1 MQNNFFELKIE
12 GIIIKNKHR
21 MQILKDC
28 QKKRKQIIT
37 NLLLLQ
43 LT

>member
-12 GIIIKNKHR
+12 WIIIIKNKHR

-28 QKKRKQIIT
+28 QKKKKQIII
-37 NLLLLQ
+37 NLLLL
-43 LT
+43 